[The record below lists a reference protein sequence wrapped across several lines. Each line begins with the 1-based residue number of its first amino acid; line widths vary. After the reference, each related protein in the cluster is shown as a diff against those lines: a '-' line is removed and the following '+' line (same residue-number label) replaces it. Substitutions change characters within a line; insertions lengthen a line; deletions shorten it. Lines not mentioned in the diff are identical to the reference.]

1 VICGPRHIEIDTIC
15 ISRYFV
21 GVHGFRVQRF
31 KVAFLLKPD
40 EINEA
45 MKATHIKTK
54 TKVNITALKELI
66 RESKISELKEFKGSK
81 NL

>member
-1 VICGPRHIEIDTIC
+1 
-15 ISRYFV
+15 
-21 GVHGFRVQRF
+21 
-31 KVAFLLKPD
+31 
-40 EINEA
+40 